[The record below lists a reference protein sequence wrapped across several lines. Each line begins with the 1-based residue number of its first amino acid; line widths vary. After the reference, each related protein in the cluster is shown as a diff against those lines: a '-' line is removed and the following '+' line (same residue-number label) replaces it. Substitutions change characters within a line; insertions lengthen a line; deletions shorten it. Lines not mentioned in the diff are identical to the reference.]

1 MSIAFLT
8 AIMLASAPAA
18 TIPAGGTTD
27 QADAQ
32 CFIIVASLIGK
43 DPSKAQELQGGLTYF
58 TGKII
63 GRHPD
68 ADLEAL
74 VRAAAPVVTK
84 LGGSEF
90 TRCGGELQQ
99 VGDRLQTLGSA
110 LRAHP

>member
-1 MSIAFLT
+1 MSTALLT

-18 TIPAGGTTD
+18 TTPPGTTD

-43 DPSKAQELQGGLTYF
+43 DPSKVQELQGGLTYF

-99 VGDRLQTLGSA
+99 VGNRLQTLGSA